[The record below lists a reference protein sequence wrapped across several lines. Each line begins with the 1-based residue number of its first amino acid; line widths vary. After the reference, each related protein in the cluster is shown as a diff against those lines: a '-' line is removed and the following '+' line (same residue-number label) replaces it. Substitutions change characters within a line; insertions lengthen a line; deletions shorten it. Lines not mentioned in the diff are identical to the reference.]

1 MSIVRW
7 EPLAEM
13 VGLRRDLDRLF
24 GDSFANPY
32 RTMGVMGEQMAI
44 PLDVY
49 QTADEVVV
57 KACLP
62 GVKPE
67 DVDIS
72 ISGDTLTIKGESS
85 AEEEIKDE
93 NYFCQEQKYGI
104 FKRSVVLPADLKTGD
119 AEATF
124 DNGILVLT
132 IPRAEE
138 EKPKTIKIK
147 AKETKKIEKAR

>member
-13 VGLRRDLDRLF
+13 VGLRREMDRLF
-24 GDSFANPY
+24 GDSFVNPY
-32 RTMGVMGEQMAI
+32 QTMGTMGEHMAI

-72 ISGDTLTIKGESS
+72 ISGDTLTIKGETSV
-85 AEEEIKDE
+85 EEEIKEED
-93 NYFCQEQKYGI
+93 YFCQEQKYGT
-104 FKRSVVLPADLKTGD
+104 FRRSVVLPTNLKTSD
-119 AEATF
+119 AEAAF

-147 AKETKKIEKAR
+147 AKETKKIEKAK